1 MAKIHHFLIAYS
13 GEPFYNGDD
22 CSSGVFVPLNAEQI
36 SLMWGLMEKIL
47 IVDDEAFIRENL
59 ERILAEDGYRT
70 FSAANGEEAI
80 NTASAEEVDLVLL
93 DLNLGNRSG
102 LDVLRE
108 LHEIDPQLLV
118 IIITGYGT
126 VESAVEALK
135 LGAYDYIKKPFKADA
150 IHLIVRLALE
160 TQNLR
165 REVRS
170 LRRGGKDM
178 LDSADMVGSSSQL
191 LQVYRQVREVAKHET
206 ATVLITGESGVG
218 KELVARAI
226 HNLSPRREKPFV
238 EINCGSLP
246 FNLLE
251 TELFGHERGAFT
263 DAKTRKIGLFEE
275 ANGGTI
281 FLDEIGEMDINLQVK
296 LLRVLED
303 RKIRRLGGNRNIDI
317 DVRVVA
323 ATNRNLKEAIDDKAF
338 REDLYYRL
346 NVFPICIPPLRERR
360 EDIPQLLDYFLKRFA
375 RSFNKRMREISREGL
390 DLLMR
395 YHWPGNVRELKNV
408 VERICIMHNVET
420 IRQEHLPS
428 EIWGDAPRA
437 ESPFSF
443 DIPPEG
449 IMLEEM
455 IGQIEKELIGNAIG
469 ITGGNVAKTARLLNV
484 PRGTLRYKLEKYGFA
499 GDES

>member
-1 MAKIHHFLIAYS
+1 MQPGNVLQTTFEENLS
-13 GEPFYNGDD
+13 GEQAN
-22 CSSGVFVPLNAEQI
+22 
-36 SLMWGLMEKIL
+36 MEKIL

-59 ERILAEDGYRT
+59 ERILADDGYRPLST
-70 FSAANGEEAI
+70 ERGEEAVKLV
-80 NTASAEEVDLVLL
+80 SEEDIALVLL
-93 DLNLGNRSG
+93 DLNLGAKSG
-102 LDVLRE
+102 LDVLRALKE
-108 LHEIDPQLLV
+108 VDPDVLV

-170 LRRGGKDM
+170 LKRGGNKS
-178 LDSADMVGSSSQL
+178 LPNSADMVGSSESL
-191 LQVYRQVREVAKHET
+191 LHVYRQIREVAKHEH
-206 ATVLITGESGVG
+206 ATVLVTGESGVG

-226 HNLSPRREKPFV
+226 HNLSPRSSKPFI

-263 DAKTRKIGLFEE
+263 DAKNRKIGLFEE

-281 FLDEIGEMDINLQVK
+281 FLDEIGEMDMGLQVK

-303 RKIRRLGGNRNIDI
+303 RKIRRLGGTRNIDI
-317 DVRVVA
+317 DVRVIA
-323 ATNRNLKEAIDDKAF
+323 ATNCNLKKSIEEKTF

-346 NVFPICIPPLRERR
+346 NVFPIHIPPLRERK
-360 EDIPQLLDYFLKRFA
+360 EDIPPLLDYFLKRFA
-375 RSFNKRMREISREGL
+375 REFNKRMREISRDAL
-390 DLLMR
+390 DLLLR

-408 VERICIMHNVET
+408 VERICIMHNVE
-420 IRQEHLPS
+420 IIQPGQLPG
-428 EIWGDAPRA
+428 EIWGEIPRKEA
-437 ESPFSF
+437 AFAY

-449 IMLEEM
+449 IMLEDMVGE
-455 IGQIEKELIGNAIG
+455 IEKNLVAKALE

-484 PRGTLRYKLEKYGFA
+484 PRGTLRYKLEKHELSSE
-499 GDES
+499 GD